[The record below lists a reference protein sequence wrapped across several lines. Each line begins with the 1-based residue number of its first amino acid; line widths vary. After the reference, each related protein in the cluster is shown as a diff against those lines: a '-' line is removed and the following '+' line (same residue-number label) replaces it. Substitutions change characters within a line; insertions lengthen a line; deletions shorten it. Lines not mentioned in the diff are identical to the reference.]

1 MKLYS
6 PAIVGT
12 FLLLL
17 FSNLGASQTIS
28 PRSSRQ
34 SQFLWSKENCGMKG
48 PSVSTC
54 DSVFREVARKKKHIG
69 LALSF
74 RSKPLVRMVPK
85 LGLDSHETASNLLSS
100 HSFIKEGYN
109 SFVVSSELV
118 PDEWINN
125 NWWLL
130 HDGEE
135 IELTLDSPVTRFIA
149 SQSEAAMV
157 GLRSSNPELSM
168 ECSII
173 FPVFSSE
180 SCVEPDLPPWESSND
195 SDPWWVGC
203 FQNGQPV
210 TGQALVKLGSD
221 NEFDRPLLFL
231 QGFDPSIGNHIPT
244 HGFGDFNWDIIWE
257 CGPYEASGIPDLTG
271 FIEVLLQEG
280 FDLVFVDHVDGTQSI
295 ENQSALTQEVIRL
308 CRDYKSGDDPIVI
321 VGASLGGVV
330 GRHAL
335 RSMEVTD
342 ESHCTR
348 LFVSLDTPY
357 RGAWLPTALQEAIN
371 FFAGM
376 SVEANAMMTALQS
389 AAAGEMLIHSP
400 FHSGSSREALEDL
413 QNDWGLPVTPICIA
427 TSNGNPYEP
436 TSSPNGTIYH
446 ASESLLGWDFLD
458 ISLYTHPG
466 NSSHEN
472 STPEELVIFEAE
484 IFNSDWEWGEP
495 LNFEEMTWCDA
506 NLPAWNELSGSYSNH
521 LLLFK
526 SALELGGI
534 ESDYCANQSL
544 FVPTLS
550 AIDRPLD
557 SGFSN
562 FESPFDALSFEP
574 YSASSAFHCAL
585 TSHLDFLSDWIIHGQ
600 PLTNANAN
608 SFQLEQLGWASAE
621 QRIIGNYNL
630 AAMGTLEV
638 GTSEANGIGSW
649 PIFEASSSTCNGVIT
664 IAQGGKMLIG
674 DSLSGGEASFTLIKG
689 SRLILNEGS
698 SLHIGRNSKVILQEN
713 AVIELNGGKIVI
725 HPEGTLE
732 QAVNSELKIHGNGEI
747 KLHGVQSTWNSSGD
761 LLLPAADTLRI
772 TGNIDLG
779 TGTWNWLGNQ
789 VYTYLSASAELLVN
803 PEGEE
808 AFDIIIHD
816 NSGHLFQGTGKMKF
830 HKTNFNS
837 AEDSHVRIETKSQFQ
852 DCTLSGVDLSSLIEF
867 KGRTLWE
874 GGSME
879 NIHLGLSCPGEASF
893 KGHAFNANNIWME
906 VLGSGVHIH
915 SSNFYDSH
923 FSLTEGASHSWI
935 QNCGFEGNL
944 FTHAAQLSIESTDT
958 DFRVES
964 SRFSDAFCGM
974 ELSSSSVLL
983 SCSEFENLVEAVKL
997 KTTGVLNLGEPYG
1010 KNQFHENTVH
1020 FKLQAA
1026 PIPNF
1031 TGGHNA
1037 IGNCTEFVILGDA
1050 NAPTSASGGALL
1062 LAVNGNFWPGAT
1074 SSVPMAVPFT
1084 ELISTLDGGTISFK
1098 DMSPITA
1105 ECHAQ
1110 ETEENASV
1118 KYGTESIPNAAESRW
1133 RVFPNPANEWLTI
1146 ECPANEN
1153 DLNQSYSSRIID
1165 PLGQIIL
1172 EATLNEGETKTLEVE
1187 SLANGWYTLEIG
1199 TKNQIKTLFKV
1210 LIQHP

>member
-6 PAIVGT
+6 PAIAGT

-34 SQFLWSKENCGMKG
+34 SQFLWSKENCEMKG

-54 DSVFREVARKKKHIG
+54 DSVFRELARTKKHIG

-74 RSKPLVRMVPK
+74 RSKPLELEVPK
-85 LGLDSHETASNLLSS
+85 LGLDSLETASNLLSS

-118 PDEWINN
+118 PDAWINN
-125 NWWLL
+125 TWWLL

-135 IELTLDSPVTRFIA
+135 IELTLDSPLTRFI
-149 SQSEAAMV
+149 SSESEAAIV
-157 GLRSSNPELSM
+157 GLKSSNPDESL
-168 ECSII
+168 ECSIL
-173 FPVFSSE
+173 FPVFSAE
-180 SCVEPDLPPWESSND
+180 SCVEPDLPPWESGND

-210 TGQALVKLGSD
+210 TGQALLKLGND
-221 NEFDRPLLFL
+221 NEFDRPLVFL
-231 QGFDPSIGNHIPT
+231 QGFDPAIGSHIPP

-257 CGPYEASGIPDLTG
+257 CGPYETSGIPDLTG
-271 FIEVLLQEG
+271 FIELLLQEG
-280 FDLVFVDHVDGTQSI
+280 FDLVFVDQVDGTQSI
-295 ENQSALTQEVIRL
+295 ENQSALTQDVIRL

-335 RSMEVTD
+335 RSMEVND
-342 ESHCTR
+342 EPHCTR

-400 FHSGSSREALEDL
+400 FHSGSSREALEGL
-413 QNDWGLPVTPICIA
+413 QNEWGLPVTPICIA

-436 TSSPNGTIYH
+436 TSSPNDILYH
-446 ASESLLGWDFLD
+446 ATESLLGWEFLD
-458 ISLYTHPG
+458 IALYTHPG
-466 NSSHEN
+466 NSSHEDSN
-472 STPEELVIFEAE
+472 PEELVIFEAE

-495 LNFEEMTWCDA
+495 LNFDEMTLCDA

-521 LLLFK
+521 LLLFN

-557 SGFSN
+557 SEFSS
-562 FESPFDALSFEP
+562 FASAFDALSVEP
-574 YSASSAFHCAL
+574 SSASSAFHCAL

-621 QRIIGNYNL
+621 QRIIGDYNL

-638 GTSEANGIGSW
+638 GTNGANGIGSW
-649 PIFEASSSTCNGVIT
+649 PVFEASSSTCNGIIT
-664 IAQGGKMLIG
+664 IGQGGKMLIG
-674 DSLSGGEASFTLIKG
+674 DSLSGGEASFTLIEG

-698 SLHIGRNSKVILQEN
+698 SLHIGSNSKVIVKEN
-713 AVIELNGGKIVI
+713 AAIELNGGKIVI
-725 HPEGTLE
+725 HPDGRLE
-732 QAVNSELKIHGNGEI
+732 QAVNSELMIHGNGEI
-747 KLHGVQSTWNSSGD
+747 ELHGVQSAWNSSGD
-761 LLLPAADTLRI
+761 LLLPAEDTLRI
-772 TGNIDLG
+772 TGDIDLG
-779 TGTWNWLGNQ
+779 MGTWNWLGDQ
-789 VYTYLSASAELLVN
+789 VYTYLAAEAELLVN
-803 PEGEE
+803 PQGEE
-808 AFDIIIHD
+808 AFDIIVHD
-816 NSGHLFQGTGKMKF
+816 NSGHLFQGMGKIKF
-830 HKTNFNS
+830 NKTNFNS
-837 AEDSHVRIETKSQFQ
+837 GEESHVRIETKSQFQ
-852 DCTLSGVDLSSLIEF
+852 DCTLSGDDLSSLIEF
-867 KGRTLWE
+867 QGRTLWE

-879 NIHLGLSCPGEASF
+879 NIHLGLFCPGVASF
-893 KGHAFNANNIWME
+893 KGHAFNANNVWME
-906 VLGSGVHIH
+906 VLGSGIHIH
-915 SSNFYDSH
+915 SSYFYDSH
-923 FSLTEGASHSWI
+923 LSLTETASHSWI
-935 QNCGFEGNL
+935 QHCEFEGGM
-944 FTHAAQLSIESTDT
+944 FTHAAQLSIGSTETEFRIESTQ
-958 DFRVES
+958 
-964 SRFSDAFCGM
+964 FSDAFCGI
-974 ELSSSSVLL
+974 ELASSSVLL

-997 KTTGVLNLGEPYG
+997 KANGVLNLGAPYG
-1010 KNQFHENTVH
+1010 QNQFHDNTVH
-1020 FKLQAA
+1020 LKLQAA

-1031 TGGHNA
+1031 SAGQNA
-1037 IGNCTEFVILGDA
+1037 MGNCSEFVMLGDA
-1050 NAPTSASGGALL
+1050 DAPTGNSGGVLL
-1062 LAVNGNFWPGAT
+1062 LALNGNFWPGAV
-1074 SSVPMAVPFT
+1074 SGVPMAVPFT
-1084 ELISTLDGGTISFK
+1084 ELTSSLDGGTISFK
-1098 DMSPITA
+1098 DMSPITS

-1118 KYGTESIPNAAESRW
+1118 KYGTESIPNAVQNGW
-1133 RVFPNPANEWLTI
+1133 RVFPNPASEWLTI
-1146 ECPANEN
+1146 ECPANEHN
-1153 DLNQSYSSRIID
+1153 LNQSYSSRIID

-1172 EATLNEGETKTLEVE
+1172 ECNLNEGETKTLAIE
-1187 SLANGWYTLEIG
+1187 SFANGWHTLEIVAENK
-1199 TKNQIKTLFKV
+1199 TKTLFKV